1 MLGLT
6 CLFCFPESLFLR
18 LLVSCG
24 MTFILLLLGLC
35 LWCVKK
41 QGQMIRGKLKS
52 ANQLKFCREHL
63 FWLLLSYCFIEEMLL
78 I

>member
-52 ANQLKFCREHL
+52 ANQLRSILVAPVVL
-63 FWLLLSYCFIEEMLL
+63 FYRGNASKIDTYE
-78 I
+78 